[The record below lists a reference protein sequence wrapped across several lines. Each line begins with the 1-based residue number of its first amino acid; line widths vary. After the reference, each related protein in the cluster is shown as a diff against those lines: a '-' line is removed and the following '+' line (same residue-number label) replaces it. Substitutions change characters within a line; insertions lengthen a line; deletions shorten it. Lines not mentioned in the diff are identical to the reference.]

1 MLRYIFY
8 YLIFP
13 GFFFLAAAGMLVS
26 WIDRKLTARLQWRMG
41 PPFFQPFYDL
51 RKLFEK
57 ETILPQGG
65 NTMVFILAPVLM
77 LLAIVLVSNMLLLPV
92 LLPGTGF
99 TGDFIVILYLFTL
112 PPLASILGASSS
124 HNPMASLGASR
135 EMKSVLSYELP
146 FVLAMLVPLV
156 KAGAVSL
163 GAVIALQQRQGSFIF
178 SASGILAL
186 LVAVVCLQAKLGLA
200 PFDYAEAET
209 ELSAGSLIEYSGPL
223 LALWKLGKMMLMI
236 IGPLLLII
244 TFWGGGNPAFIA
256 AKYVPFLLIAIVA
269 RNTNPRLRIDQ
280 AVRFFWSIMFT
291 LSIAALLLAV
301 LGY

>member
-8 YLIFP
+8 YLFFP

-156 KAGAVSL
+156 KAGTVSL

-256 AKYVPFLLIAIVA
+256 VKYVPFLLIAIVA